1 MFKKKKKNVI
11 QKAARQLITVASP
24 KSIIS
29 EQFRTVRTNLSFSL
43 PDDELKTLFFTSASP
58 SEGKSTV
65 SANTA
70 VTFAQTGKKVLFI
83 DADMRKPTVHYTF
96 QLPNAA
102 GLSTV
107 LTNQIEVD
115 EVIRETD
122 IENLS
127 VITSGPVPPNPSEL
141 LGSKTMQ
148 KLIEQLT
155 INFDLIVFDAPPTLS
170 VTDAQ
175 ILSNTMD
182 GTVLVVDAGSTE
194 KETILKAKELLEQS
208 DAKILGVV
216 LNNYKAS
223 DGDHYYYEYY
233 G

>member
-1 MFKKKKKNVI
+1 MD
-11 QKAARQLITVASP
+11 QKTARQLITVASP

-29 EQFRTVRTNLSFSL
+29 EQFRTIRTNLTFSL
-43 PDDELKTLFFTSASP
+43 PDEELKTLFFTSASAL
-58 SEGKSTV
+58 EGKSTI

-70 VTFAQTGKKVLFI
+70 VTFAQAGKKVLFV

-96 QLPNAA
+96 RLPNAA

-107 LTNQIEVD
+107 LTKQITLE

-122 IENLS
+122 IDNLS
-127 VITSGPVPPNPSEL
+127 VITSGPIPPNPSEL
-141 LGSKTMQ
+141 LGSKTMTSLLE
-148 KLIEQLT
+148 KLKED
-155 INFDLIVFDAPPTLS
+155 FDLIVFDAPPTLS

-175 ILSNTMD
+175 ILSNEMD
-182 GTVLVVDAGSTE
+182 GTVLVIDVGYTE
-194 KETILKAKELLEQS
+194 KDSIIKAKELLEQA

-216 LNNYKAS
+216 LNNYTNS
-223 DGDHYYYEYY
+223 SGEYYEYY

>member
-1 MFKKKKKNVI
+1 MFKKKRKHMD
-11 QKAARQLITVASP
+11 QKTARQLITVASP

-29 EQFRTVRTNLSFSL
+29 EQFRTIRTNLTFSL
-43 PDDELKTLFFTSASP
+43 PDEELKTLFFTSASAL
-58 SEGKSTV
+58 EGKSTI

-70 VTFAQTGKKVLFI
+70 VTFAQAGKKVLFV

-96 QLPNAA
+96 RLPNAA

-107 LTNQIEVD
+107 LTKQITLE

-122 IENLS
+122 IDNLS
-127 VITSGPVPPNPSEL
+127 VITSGPIPPNPSEL
-141 LGSKTMQ
+141 LGSKTMTSLLE
-148 KLIEQLT
+148 KLKED
-155 INFDLIVFDAPPTLS
+155 FDLIVFDAPPTLS

-175 ILSNTMD
+175 ILSNEMD
-182 GTVLVVDAGSTE
+182 GTVLVIDVGYTE
-194 KETILKAKELLEQS
+194 KDSIIKAKELLEQA

-216 LNNYKAS
+216 LNNYTNS
-223 DGDHYYYEYY
+223 SGEYYEYY

>member
-1 MFKKKKKNVI
+1 MFKKKRKHVD
-11 QKAARQLITVASP
+11 QKTARQLITVATP

-29 EQFRTVRTNLSFSL
+29 EQFRTIRTNLTFSL
-43 PDDELKTLFFTSASP
+43 PDENLNTLFFTSASP

-70 VTFAQTGKKVLFI
+70 VTFAQAGKKVLFV

-96 QLPNAA
+96 RLPNAA

-107 LTNQIEVD
+107 LTNQITVE

-122 IENLS
+122 IDNLY
-127 VITSGPVPPNPSEL
+127 VITSGPIPPNPSEL
-141 LGSKTMQ
+141 LGSKTMTY
-148 KLIEQLT
+148 LIEKLKED
-155 INFDLIVFDAPPTLS
+155 FDLIVFDAPPTLS

-175 ILSNTMD
+175 ILSNEMD
-182 GTVLVVDAGSTE
+182 GTVLVIDSGYTE
-194 KETILKAKELLEQS
+194 KEAITKAKELLDQA

-216 LNNYKAS
+216 LNNYTNS
-223 DGDHYYYEYY
+223 SGGYYEYY
-233 G
+233 GE